1 MAGDSKSLQKKIPA
15 ELRGL
20 ACSHAWSGMDGCGE
34 AHVRWQM
41 NSGRCVAQ
49 AQQGSRDSPF
59 SDSST
64 GTFPAGDK
72 SASDPRLFAF
82 ASMAACPRSWATVL
96 QPCWPARSSC
106 LVVDPHRELTFASSV
121 PTDIVVLSSSCPLG
135 IRIHLVNILR
145 AESNLLERTIPR
157 VQQQQQQC

>member
-82 ASMAACPRSWATVL
+82 ASMTACPRSWATVL
-96 QPCWPARSSC
+96 QPCWPARSAC

-121 PTDIVVLSSSCPLG
+121 PTDIVSCPRLAPLG
-135 IRIHLVNILR
+135 VCTHLINLEVQ
-145 AESNLLERTIPR
+145 SDLLEKAISGQ
-157 VQQQQQQC
+157 QQQQQQC